1 MLIII
6 GGIIVLVS
14 MIAGFMVAGGNPLLL
29 LHISEFIVIGGIAI
43 GIFVISTPFSVMK
56 KLFADLLNTLK
67 GSAVSQ
73 AEVDEMFKLLY
84 ELFMLG
90 RRNGLL
96 ALDEHF
102 SDPKSSPIFSRYP
115 TFQSDPRRMGLL
127 CNSMRPVIDGKIKP
141 EQLSGIIE
149 SELKSIE
156 EESHETT
163 GVLVLIGDS
172 LPGIGIV
179 AAVLGI
185 INTMSSIADG
195 PNVVGQKV
203 AAALT
208 GTFLGIFAAY
218 GFVNP
223 VAKALEFRYATQQGF
238 FKALGESVIG
248 FTRGLSPIMA
258 LEIARRA
265 LPEGLQMEPDALE
278 DSLKNLG
285 H

>member
-1 MLIII
+1 MLIIV
-6 GGIIVLVS
+6 GGVIVFVS
-14 MIAGFMVAGGNPLLL
+14 MIMGFILAGGNPAVL
-29 LHISEFIVIGGIAI
+29 LHISEFVVIGGIST
-43 GIFVISTPFSVMK
+43 GVFVISTPIGVMK
-56 KLFADLLNTLK
+56 KLIGDLLGSLK
-67 GSAVSQ
+67 GGAISST
-73 AEVDEMFKLLY
+73 EVDEMFKLLY

-102 SDPKSSPIFSRYP
+102 SDPHSSPIFNRYP
-115 TFQSDPRRMGLL
+115 TFAGDHRRIGLL

-149 SELKSIE
+149 AELKGIE
-156 EESHETT
+156 EEAHETT
-163 GVLVLIGDS
+163 GVLALIGDS

-185 INTMSSIADG
+185 INTMGAIAEG
-195 PNVVGQKV
+195 PDVVGEKV

-218 GFVNP
+218 GFINP
-223 VAKALEFRYATQQGF
+223 VNKALEFRYATQHCF
-238 FKALGESVIG
+238 YKALAEAIIG

-265 LPEGLQMEPDALE
+265 LPESLQMEPDELE
-278 DSLKNLG
+278 ESLKGIG

>member
-1 MLIII
+1 MLIIV
-6 GGIIVLVS
+6 GSIIVMVS
-14 MIAGFMVAGGNPLLL
+14 MLVGFMLAGGNPMVLMHL
-29 LHISEFIVIGGIAI
+29 SEFVVIGGISI
-43 GIFVISTPFSVMK
+43 GVFIISTPVGVMK
-56 KLFADLLNTLK
+56 KLFADLMGSFK
-67 GSAVSQ
+67 GGAVSPT
-73 AEVDEMFKLLY
+73 EVDEMFKLLY

-102 SDPKSSPIFSRYP
+102 SDPNNSPIFNRYP
-115 TFQSDPRRMGLL
+115 TFSGDSRRIGLL

-149 SELKSIE
+149 AELKGIE
-156 EESHETT
+156 EEAHETT
-163 GVLVLIGDS
+163 GVLTLIGDS

-195 PNVVGQKV
+195 PDAVGYKV

-218 GFVNP
+218 GFINP
-223 VAKALEFRYATQQGF
+223 INKALEFRYATQHCF
-238 FKALGESVIG
+238 YKALAEAIIG

-265 LPEGLQMEPDALE
+265 LPESLQMEPDELEEAL
-278 DSLKNLG
+278 KGLG

>member
-1 MLIII
+1 MLIIV
-6 GGIIVLVS
+6 GSVIVMASMLV
-14 MIAGFMVAGGNPLLL
+14 GFMLAGGNPIVL
-29 LHISEFIVIGGIAI
+29 LHVSEFVVIGGITI
-43 GIFVISTPFSVMK
+43 GVFVISTPIGVMK
-56 KLFADLLNTLK
+56 KLMADLLGSLK
-67 GSAVSQ
+67 GGAVSST
-73 AEVDEMFKLLY
+73 EVDEMFKLLY

-102 SDPKSSPIFSRYP
+102 SDTASSPIFNRYP
-115 TFQSDPRRMGLL
+115 SFMADHKRVSLL

-141 EQLSGIIE
+141 EQLSGLIE
-149 SELKSIE
+149 SELKGIE
-156 EESHETT
+156 EEAHETT
-163 GVLVLIGDS
+163 GVLTLIGDS

-185 INTMSSIADG
+185 INTMGSIADG
-195 PNVVGQKV
+195 PESVGYKV

-218 GFVNP
+218 GFINP
-223 VAKALEFRYATQQGF
+223 MNKALEFRYNVQHSF
-238 FKALGESVIG
+238 YKALAEAIVG

-265 LPEGLQMEPDALE
+265 LPEGLQMGPDELE
-278 DSLKNLG
+278 DRLKAIG

>member
-1 MLIII
+1 MLIIV
-6 GGIIVLVS
+6 GSVIVMASMLV
-14 MIAGFMVAGGNPLLL
+14 GFMLAGGNPIVL
-29 LHISEFIVIGGIAI
+29 LHVSEFVVIGGITI
-43 GIFVISTPFSVMK
+43 GVFVISTPIGVMK
-56 KLFADLLNTLK
+56 KLMADLLGSLK
-67 GSAVSQ
+67 GGAVSST
-73 AEVDEMFKLLY
+73 EVDEMFKLLY

-102 SDPKSSPIFSRYP
+102 SDTASSPIFNRYP
-115 TFQSDPRRMGLL
+115 TFMADHKRVSLL

-141 EQLSGIIE
+141 EQLSGLIE
-149 SELKSIE
+149 SELKGIE
-156 EESHETT
+156 EEAHETT
-163 GVLVLIGDS
+163 GVLTLIGDS

-185 INTMSSIADG
+185 INTMGSIADG
-195 PNVVGQKV
+195 PESVGYKV

-218 GFVNP
+218 GFINP
-223 VAKALEFRYATQQGF
+223 MNKALEFRYNVQHSF
-238 FKALGESVIG
+238 YKALAEAIVG

-265 LPEGLQMEPDALE
+265 LPEGLQMGPDELE
-278 DSLKNLG
+278 DRLKAIG

>member
-1 MLIII
+1 MLIIV
-6 GGIIVLVS
+6 GSLIVFGS
-14 MIAGFMVAGGNPLLL
+14 MVFGFILAGGNPLVL
-29 LHISEFIVIGGIAI
+29 LHVSEFVVIGGIGFGVVI
-43 GIFVISTPFSVMK
+43 ISTPIGVMK
-56 KLFADLLNTLK
+56 KLAGDILGAFK
-67 GSAVSQ
+67 GGAITKT
-73 AEVDEMFKLLY
+73 EVDEMFKLLY

-102 SDPKSSPIFSRYP
+102 SDPSTSSIFTRYP
-115 TFQSDPRRMGLL
+115 TFTADHKRIGLL

-141 EQLSGIIE
+141 EQLSGLIS
-149 SELKSIE
+149 SEIHGIE

-163 GVLVLIGDS
+163 GVLMLVGDS

-185 INTMSSIADG
+185 INTMGAIAEG
-195 PNVVGQKV
+195 PDVVGEKV

-223 VAKALEFRYATQQGF
+223 VGKALEFRYATQLCF
-238 FKALGESVIG
+238 FKALGEAIIG

-265 LPEGLQMEPDALE
+265 LPESLQMEPDELE
-278 DSLKNLG
+278 ETLKG
-285 H
+285 IGS

>member
-1 MLIII
+1 MLIIV
-6 GGIIVLVS
+6 GSVIVLAS
-14 MIAGFMVAGGNPLLL
+14 MIVGFMLAGGNPMVL
-29 LHISEFIVIGGIAI
+29 LHLSEFVVIGGITI
-43 GIFVISTPFSVMK
+43 GVFVISTPIGVMK
-56 KLFADLLNTLK
+56 KLMADLLGALK
-67 GSAVSQ
+67 GGAVS
-73 AEVDEMFKLLY
+73 ANEVDEMFKLLY

-102 SDPKSSPIFSRYP
+102 SDTASSPIFNRYP
-115 TFQSDPRRMGLL
+115 SFTADQKRVALL

-141 EQLSGIIE
+141 EQLSGLIE
-149 SELKSIE
+149 TELKGIE
-156 EESHETT
+156 EEAHETT
-163 GVLVLIGDS
+163 GVLTLLGDS

-185 INTMSSIADG
+185 INTMGSIADG
-195 PNVVGQKV
+195 PDAVGYKV

-223 VAKALEFRYATQQGF
+223 MNKALEFRYNVQHCF
-238 FKALGESVIG
+238 YKALAEAIVG

-265 LPEGLQMEPDALE
+265 LPESLQMGPEDLE
-278 DSLKNLG
+278 DRLKAIG

>member
-1 MLIII
+1 MLIIV
-6 GGIIVLVS
+6 GGIIVLAS
-14 MIAGFMVAGGNPLLL
+14 MLLGFMLAGGNPLVL
-29 LHISEFIVIGGIAI
+29 LHASEFVVIGGIGT
-43 GIFVISTPFSVMK
+43 GIVVISTPLSVMK
-56 KLFADLLNTLK
+56 KLMADLLGCLK
-67 GSAVSQ
+67 GGIVNQ
-73 AEVDEMFKLLY
+73 IEVEEMFKLLY

-102 SDPKSSPIFSRYP
+102 SDPSTSPIFNRYP
-115 TFQSDPRRMGLL
+115 TFTADPKRIGLL
-127 CNSMRPVIDGKIKP
+127 VNSMRPVIDGKIKP
-141 EQLSGIIE
+141 EQLSGIIDA
-149 SELKSIE
+149 ELKGIAE
-156 EESHETT
+156 EGHETT
-163 GVLVLIGDS
+163 GVMMLLGDS
-172 LPGIGIV
+172 LPGVGIV

-185 INTMSSIADG
+185 INTMGSIADG
-195 PNVVGQKV
+195 PDAVGMKV

-223 VAKALEFRYATQQGF
+223 VNKALEFRYATQLCF
-238 FKALGESVIG
+238 FKALGEAIVG

-265 LPEGLQMEPDALE
+265 LPESLQIEPDELE
-278 DSLKNLG
+278 ESLKAIG

>member
-6 GGIIVLVS
+6 GGVLVLAS
-14 MIAGFMVAGGNPLLL
+14 MLVGFMVAGGNPLLL
-29 LHISEFIVIGGIAI
+29 LHVSEFIVIGGIAV
-43 GIFVISTPFSVMK
+43 GIFVISTPLGIMK
-56 KLFADLLNTLK
+56 KLMSDLLGTLK
-67 GSAVSQ
+67 GGAISST
-73 AEVDEMFKLLY
+73 EVDEMFKLLY

-102 SDPKSSPIFSRYP
+102 SDPGSSPIFGRYP
-115 TFQSDPRRMGLL
+115 TFTSDPKRIGLL

-141 EQLSGIIE
+141 EQLSGIIAA
-149 SELKSIE
+149 ELKGIE

-163 GVLVLIGDS
+163 GVLLLIGDS

-195 PNVVGQKV
+195 PDAVGQKV

-223 VAKALEFRYATQQGF
+223 IAKALEFRYATQHSF
-238 FKALGESVIG
+238 FKALGEAVVG
-248 FTRGLSPIMA
+248 FTRGLSPVMA
-258 LEIARRA
+258 IEIARRA
-265 LPEGLQMEPDALE
+265 LPESLQMDPDELE
-278 DSLKNLG
+278 DSLKSLNQ
-285 H
+285 